1 VTKPPILLALRALGM
16 GDLLVAV
23 PALRGLARE
32 FPDHR
37 RLLATSS
44 WLHPLLPMIGGW
56 LPVAMPDLAA
66 CWPSD
71 LPSVEVAVNLHGN
84 GAASAALLDA
94 TGPVRRIG
102 HLGHGWAGPEWVD
115 EINERRR
122 WCRLLAG
129 HGIAADEA
137 DLRLRRP
144 GGCSS
149 TPGAA
154 LVHPGAAYGAKR
166 WPARRFAA
174 VAGTLRAEGHRVLV
188 TGSAGE
194 HHLARRVAA
203 AAGLS
208 ADAVLAGRTGLPDL
222 AALVAR
228 AALVV
233 SGDTGIAHLATAFG
247 TPSVTLFGPV
257 DADRWGPPPG
267 GPHRALQVRAARR
280 GDPFAADPD
289 PALLEITVRD
299 VLAAAAEVAG
309 RPAADLERLGR

>member
-1 VTKPPILLALRALGM
+1 M

-23 PALRGLARE
+23 PALRALARE

-37 RLLATSS
+37 RLLATPS
-44 WLHPLLPMIGGW
+44 WLHPLLPLIGEW
-56 LPVAMPDLAA
+56 LPVALPDLAA

-71 LPSVEVAVNLHGN
+71 LPPIEVAVNLHGN
-84 GAASAALLDA
+84 GARSAALLDA
-94 TGPVRRIG
+94 TGPARRIG
-102 HLGHGWAGPEWVD
+102 HLGHGWPGPEWVD

-144 GGCSS
+144 ERASAA
-149 TPGAA
+149 PGAA

-174 VAGTLRAEGHRVLV
+174 VAAALRAEGHRVLV

-194 HHLARRVAA
+194 HDLARRVAIG
-203 AAGLS
+203 AGLP
-208 ADAVLAGRTGLPDL
+208 AEAVLAGRTGLPEL

-228 AALVV
+228 AGLVV
-233 SGDTGIAHLATAFG
+233 SGDTGIAHLAAAFG
-247 TPSVTLFGPV
+247 TPSVTVFGPV

-267 GPHRALQVRAARR
+267 GPHRALQAPMARR

-289 PALLEITVRD
+289 PALLVITVSD
-299 VLAAAAEVAG
+299 VLAATTEVAG
-309 RPAADLERLGR
+309 RPTADLEPLAR